1 MSTYKG
7 WLFLAGLT
15 VALFWSGT
23 AGATNFAILLDAGG
37 GGDQKIEC
45 DEVVVEDLVIDAVD
59 TAAPA
64 GAEYRH
70 KRPGPTRFPHICL
83 KRGVSKYQD
92 DLAGWW
98 EEVSGQRFF
107 RSRSGNVILF
117 DDKGEARTVYTF
129 SDCLPVAYRVTESVS
144 ADGTVTAVE
153 EYEFSTQGLEIRRR
167 GIGGGASAGKPN
179 LGKIYLEDDAGERK
193 TDNSVESWSG
203 GEPALIQTWPFR
215 NSRFHKDLPGDK
227 LGTDV
232 TLDLPDGQLSEPMC
246 EWINETVNGKPWK
259 RSMAIEETRPN
270 GKPGRTF
277 IYHDCFPTRYVFPQM
292 KKGGGAV
299 QTETLTVKIGRI
311 KFKT

>member
-23 AGATNFAILLDAGG
+23 AGATNFAILLSGSD
-37 GGDQKIEC
+37 GDQKIEC
-45 DEVVVEDLVIDAVD
+45 DEVVVEDLVIDAAD
-59 TAAPA
+59 AEAPA

-311 KFKT
+311 EFKT

>member
-1 MSTYKG
+1 MSGYKG

-15 VALFWSGT
+15 VAVCWSGT
-23 AGATNFAILLDAGG
+23 AGASNFAVLLSGSGG
-37 GGDQKIEC
+37 EQKIEC
-45 DEVVVEDLVIDAVD
+45 DEVVVEDLVIDAHD
-59 TAAPA
+59 AEAPA

-98 EEVSGQRFF
+98 EEVSGQRYF
-107 RSRSGNVILF
+107 RSRTGNLILL
-117 DDKGEARTVYTF
+117 DDKEEPLIVYTF
-129 SDCLPVAYRVTESVS
+129 QECLPVAYRVTESVS

-153 EYEFSTQGLEIRRR
+153 EYDLSTQGLSIQRV
-167 GIGGGASAGKPN
+167 GKGASVGKPN
-179 LGKIYLEDDAGERK
+179 PGKIYLEDDFGERK
-193 TDNSVESWSG
+193 TDTSVESWSG

-215 NSRFHKDLPGDK
+215 NSRFHTDLPGDK

-232 TLDLPDGQLSEPMC
+232 TLNLPDGQLSEPMC
-246 EWINETVNGKPWK
+246 EWINETVKGKPWK

-277 IYHDCFPTRYVFPQM
+277 IYYDCFPTRYVFPQM
-292 KKGGGAV
+292 KKGGGTV

-311 KFKT
+311 EFKT